1 MTNPV
6 PAPARPRGLKSRI
19 VPAGSAWWNVTH
31 GSYADDLFNAS
42 ANGDARF
49 SPLLGTEGAPVPV
62 LYAARHPVAAMLETV
77 FHNVWGDRARRV
89 GRADLSGRVLRE
101 VRFDVDVR
109 VVDLADD
116 ELVRH
121 GLDRAQLVST
131 SAEHYSETRE
141 WADLL
146 LGTSIGG
153 QPTAG
158 LGWQSRMVELAQA
171 ATSPLLQTL
180 LVGEQTDVVV
190 LYELPDGLNDSDLRV
205 ISTRPLDTRDGL
217 ELVTELATL
226 IGAFV
231 DHV

>member
-1 MTNPV
+1 M
-6 PAPARPRGLKSRI
+6 
-19 VPAGSAWWNVTH
+19 WWNVTH
-31 GSYADDLFNAS
+31 HSFADDLFNAS
-42 ANGDARF
+42 GNGDARF
-49 SPLLGTEGAPVPV
+49 SPLLDTEGAPVPM

-121 GLDRAQLVST
+121 GLDRDQLVST
-131 SAEHYSETRE
+131 SPEHYSETRE

-146 LGTSIGG
+146 LCTSIGG

-158 LGWQSRMVELAQA
+158 MGWQSRMVELAQA

-180 LVGEQTDVVV
+180 LVGEQTEVVV
-190 LYELPDGLNDSDLRV
+190 LYELPDGLKGSDLALV
-205 ISTRPLDTRDGL
+205 SARPLDTRDGL

-231 DHV
+231 DHA